1 MNPVYDFFSLLYFFL
16 FFFLEESD
24 CCSFVCW
31 ISLFKLFALV
41 YVYLFIFFFNY
52 LEHREWKQLK
62 QYVYTGWILGLLTCH
77 FY

>member
-1 MNPVYDFFSLLYFFL
+1 MNPVYDFFFSPLLFS
-16 FFFLEESD
+16 FFLEESD

>member
-16 FFFLEESD
+16 FFWKKPIVARLFVGLA
-24 CCSFVCW
+24 CLNCSL
-31 ISLFKLFALV
+31 LFT
-41 YVYLFIFFFNY
+41 FIYFFFFNY